1 MEAQHASATIH
12 TTQFS
17 RRLVETPNRNINA
30 ATKTFFEVIT
40 KMSNENQN
48 LNKTADAIS
57 NTVEQERTIVPSA
70 TLSIVTPT
78 TDENTAAAD
87 ADFSV
92 EAGSE
97 LAEMQL
103 GSMQPVSLQPAI
115 DLNEAKRG
123 LEAALL
129 AACEPMPLQELKK
142 IFEGE
147 LNADI
152 VRNLLD
158 ELRAE
163 WADRSV
169 ELAIVAS
176 GYRFRVKPDYQ
187 KYIDRLANE
196 KPPKYSR
203 AVLETMAIIA
213 YRQPV
218 TRSDIEDIR
227 GVAVSPHI
235 LKTLEDRGWIDE
247 IGHKDAPGRPALFA
261 TTKHFLD
268 DLNLISLDE
277 LPPLHE
283 LQATLDMSQAG
294 AALHAGTEALALPGV
309 AASDGSE
316 DPAENNGQGNAKSN
330 DDSDAAKVEEST
342 QADTNPADTNPANL
356 DAADPRAVDP
366 HAADIVNQ
374 NATEESAGHP
384 HENHSQEPGAPS

>member
-1 MEAQHASATIH
+1 
-12 TTQFS
+12 
-17 RRLVETPNRNINA
+17 
-30 ATKTFFEVIT
+30 
-40 KMSNENQN
+40 MSNENQN
-48 LNKTADAIS
+48 LNKTVDAIPHADELES
-57 NTVEQERTIVPSA
+57 QPTPHVELTVLPPAI
-70 TLSIVTPT
+70 
-78 TDENTAAAD
+78 DENIGTAGI
-87 ADFSV
+87 
-92 EAGSE
+92 EPGHE
-97 LAEMQL
+97 LTE
-103 GSMQPVSLQPAI
+103 MQPVSMQPAI

-129 AACEPMPLQELKK
+129 AASEPMPLQELKK

-152 VRNLLD
+152 LRNLLD
-158 ELRAE
+158 ELRTE
-163 WADRSV
+163 WANRSV

-268 DLNLISLDE
+268 DLNLLSLDE
-277 LPPLHE
+277 LPALHE
-283 LQATLDMSQAG
+283 LQATLDMSHAG
-294 AALHAGTEALALPGV
+294 AALHAGAEGDDKLALPGV
-309 AASDGSE
+309 AHGETDASEAD
-316 DPAENNGQGNAKSN
+316 N
-330 DDSDAAKVEEST
+330 
-342 QADTNPADTNPANL
+342 DTNEETNEVTNENTEDANKEVAHHP
-356 DAADPRAVDP
+356 DATP
-366 HAADIVNQ
+366 
-374 NATEESAGHP
+374 ESAGEAHDNHP
-384 HENHSQEPGAPS
+384 QENYPKEPGATS